1 MRCWRAAI
9 GRIARFAVPVR
20 GLRRI
25 PVCTCTRIAGAGAG
39 RGAAWNGRTGTRNTA
54 RKIRAVPLPRSGRNF
69 LSFWAGMDF
78 LTKPPWEYILL
89 PRRRAASAGNTHRPA
104 RTPHLP
110 KHRVDIWFSGPGC
123 VSALPGPSLFHVP
136 LAARTQQDNQEKGH
150 RSGSSLDGDAD
161 SQHRPSPPHGAG
173 FRAVRGGGVRVS
185 SLPLAFNR
193 NPPFTSCRFPRT
205 E

>member
-1 MRCWRAAI
+1 
-9 GRIARFAVPVR
+9 
-20 GLRRI
+20 
-25 PVCTCTRIAGAGAG
+25 
-39 RGAAWNGRTGTRNTA
+39 
-54 RKIRAVPLPRSGRNF
+54 
-69 LSFWAGMDF
+69 MDF
-78 LTKPPWEYILL
+78 LTKPLREYILL
-89 PRRRAASAGNTHRPA
+89 HRRRAASAGNTHRPA

-150 RSGSSLDGDAD
+150 RSGSSLDGNAD

-173 FRAVRGGGVRVS
+173 FRAVRGGGVSVS
-185 SLPLAFNR
+185 SLPPPFNR
-193 NPPFTSCRFPRT
+193 NPRLFKKSFLRRRGFYAIRRRCFVVSKAWRVAGRRPLG